1 MYGVYYSATNFKS
14 SRFREKKK
22 LTLKYRTE
30 PGLLPQ
36 QTIQLPQL
44 QAHLNYSSLID
55 ESHFSI

>member
-1 MYGVYYSATNFKS
+1 MVYIIRQPILRVVGFV
-14 SRFREKKK
+14 RKKK